1 MVEPIQIGPV
11 QADPRKRALKIA
23 GIAILLLL
31 ALRVLPGMLFGGG
44 GDTPEEDAFATVTPP
59 GVVAPVVPGGGAPE
73 TALTF
78 SDKNPFE
85 PLANISLDAGAG
97 PGTVTTD
104 TIPVIEPPIVLD
116 PLVPDDGDTTVGG
129 GTDPGTSDPGSSDP
143 GTSDP
148 GTTPT
153 TQGPPPRQ
161 PDRVAMLEIFTGQDG
176 APQARLRVNDTVHEV
191 REGADF
197 AVSYRLLDVDV
208 ATRCAQLLFG
218 DDRFQLCEGDE
229 TLK

>member
-1 MVEPIQIGPV
+1 MGEPIQIGPV

-23 GIAILLLL
+23 GIAILLIL

-44 GDTPEEDAFATVTPP
+44 GDTPDEDASVTLTPP
-59 GVVAPVVPGGGAPE
+59 GLVPPVVPGGAPE

-85 PLANISLDAGAG
+85 PLAKISIDSGAS
-97 PGTVTTD
+97 PVTSDPMPIID
-104 TIPVIEPPIVLD
+104 TPIVID

-129 GTDPGTSDPGSSDP
+129 GMDPGPTDPGTSSPGASDPGS
-143 GTSDP
+143 
-148 GTTPT
+148 TPT

-176 APQARLRVNDTVHEV
+176 SPQARLRVNDTVHEV

-208 ATRCAQLLFG
+208 ASRCAQLLFG